1 MNISREIAE
10 LLTND
15 ELDIVLG
22 AAMMAETI

>member
-1 MNISREIAE
+1 MNISREITE

-22 AAMMAETI
+22 AAMGAETI

>member
-1 MNISREIAE
+1 MDICREITE
-10 LLTND
+10 LFSND